1 MPDEKKKTVL
11 LVEDDLFLSQL
22 LTTRLQRVNINVVK
36 VFDGDEAM
44 NTLKSIKPDLML
56 MDIIL
61 PKKSGFEVMEEINSN
76 PTLQDGPIVVVSN
89 LGQDADIARAR
100 ALGAVDYLI
109 KAQTSIDDLVLK
121 IQGFLN
127 KV

>member
-1 MPDEKKKTVL
+1 MPEDKKKTVL

-22 LTTRLQRVNINVVK
+22 LTTRLQRVSINVVK
-36 VFDGDEAM
+36 VFDGEEAVK
-44 NTLKSIKPDLML
+44 TLKSTKPDLML

-61 PKKSGFEVMEEINSN
+61 PKKSGFEVMEEIHSN
-76 PTLQDGPIVVVSN
+76 PTLQDGPIVVISN
-89 LGQDADIARAR
+89 LGQDTDIARAR

-121 IQGFLN
+121 IQGFL
-127 KV
+127 KK